1 MKAPREVW
9 RAQWAFYM
17 SILDMSFGE
26 FRSAYPVDRPA
37 VYYWFAAMQHPI
49 GAAEL
54 EGASV
59 HPLLRVACCISWCE
73 IEVCLIADC
82 KCPVAA
88 SFSASVLCRL
98 GPPRMTHFWSFALTH
113 QVTSSYSEPGFLW
126 STLATSDHAFCIS
139 GALYS
144 C

>member
-17 SILDMSFGE
+17 SLLDMSFGE

-37 VYYWFAAMQHPI
+37 VYYWFAAMQHPS
-49 GAAEL
+49 GVSEL

-59 HPLLRVACCISWCE
+59 HSLLRVACCTSWCE

-82 KCPVAA
+82 KRPVAA
-88 SFSASVLCRL
+88 SFSASVLCQL

-113 QVTSSYSEPGFLW
+113 QARSSYPETGLLW
-126 STLATSDHAFCIS
+126 STVATSDHAFCIYVV
-139 GALYS
+139 LYTR
-144 C
+144 